1 MPNFRLKAEPGK
13 QELTITH
20 EFNAPAARVFKA
32 LTDPALIV
40 KWWGPKQYTTV
51 VDKLEAKSGGQW
63 RYIHRGADGQEFA
76 FHGVFHL
83 IDSPRRIVQTF
94 EYEGQAGHVALES
107 MTLEERGGKTLITAQ
122 SVFQSVEDRDGMIQS
137 GMESGARESY
147 ERLEELLAKS

>member
-13 QELTITH
+13 QEFTIAY

-32 LTDPALIV
+32 LTDSALIA

-51 VDKLEAKSGGQW
+51 VDKLEAREGGQW
-63 RYIHRGADGQEFA
+63 RYINRGADGQEFG

-94 EYEGQAGHVALES
+94 EFEGQPGHVCLES
-107 MTLEERGGKTLITAQ
+107 MTLEERGGKTLITDH

-147 ERLEELLAKS
+147 ERLEELVAKA